1 MVIRDR
7 YEEKVRQ
14 HYEKTGEQLLIAEN
28 GPGQPKVVR
37 QETEGFGRLVNRVER
52 THKGSARWI

>member
-7 YEEKVRQ
+7 YEDKVRQ

-28 GPGQPKVVR
+28 GPGQPLVVR
-37 QETEGFGRLVNRVER
+37 QETQGEGRIVKEWQREV
-52 THKGSARWI
+52 KVPRWI

>member
-14 HYEKTGEQLLIAEN
+14 HYEKTGEQLLIAEQST
-28 GPGQPKVVR
+28 GRPIVVKP
-37 QETEGFGRLVNRVER
+37 ESEGFGTLVNRTER
-52 THKGSARWI
+52 EFKGSARWV